1 MKACHAITIQGRVQ
15 GVGFRYYTKLK
26 ADSLGIRG
34 FAKNQP
40 DGSVYIEAEADGHA
54 MSEFLAFCRQGP
66 PLARVI
72 NIEVSDSA
80 PSGYENFRIR

>member
-1 MKACHAITIQGRVQ
+1 MKNHKTITLYGRVQ

-26 ADSLGIRG
+26 ADLLGIRG
-34 FAKNQP
+34 FVKNQP
-40 DGSVYIEAEADGHA
+40 DGSVYIEAEADGDA
-54 MSEFLAFCRQGP
+54 MNEFLALCRKGP

-72 NIEVSDSA
+72 NMEVSDSA

>member
-15 GVGFRYYTKLK
+15 GVGFRYYTKIK

-34 FAKNQP
+34 FVKNQP
-40 DGSVYIEAEADGHA
+40 DGSVYIEAEGESDA
-54 MSEFLAFCRQGP
+54 MNAFIALCRKGP

-72 NIEVSDSA
+72 NMQIVDDESC
-80 PSGYENFRIR
+80 GFEKFQIR

>member
-26 ADSLGIRG
+26 ADTLDIRG
-34 FAKNQP
+34 FVKNQP
-40 DGSVYIEAEADGHA
+40 DGSVYIEAEGEPDA
-54 MSEFLAFCRQGP
+54 MNAFIAFCRKGP

-72 NIEVSDSA
+72 NMVVVNDEYC
-80 PSGYENFRIR
+80 GFKNFQVR